1 MIKLCKKISLLLLLA
16 FLVAS
21 CRTQKSTSQAQQP
34 TYLDE
39 MSPKDISYMEQQKF
53 DRLFFE
59 ANKQKMLGNYE
70 KALEKFK
77 QAYDVIEEPAVAF
90 EMANLYLGSG
100 DVNNALTYA
109 KIAAKADPK
118 NKWYLKI
125 LADVHNV
132 MGEHI
137 EEAKVYEKI
146 IDLDPNDLDMYF
158 SWASAYLQADEFNK
172 AIDVYNK
179 LQGVIGIDEDI
190 SLQKVRI
197 YQFIKDDNAA
207 LAEIQTLIDAY
218 PNESKYQLMMAELH
232 QDFGQSE
239 KANEIYM
246 RLAELNP
253 DNPDVQ
259 IALADFYRTQG
270 DNEKSYEYLKKA
282 ISNPLLDIDPKI
294 EVLLSYYT
302 ITQRNPELLPQAYE
316 LATLI
321 TEVHPEDPKGYSILG
336 DFLNRDNKLEEA
348 RDAFRKS
355 TEVGGNE
362 FPIWNQIILIDSDLQ
377 DYEALKIE
385 GAKTI
390 ELFPEQP
397 FPYLLTGVANIQTE
411 NYQEAADVL
420 EAGISYVVNNNLL
433 KAEFY
438 SFLGEAYN
446 KLEEYKKSDKNFDK
460 SLKLNPNNAGL
471 LNNYAYYLSLRG
483 DRLDEALV
491 FSEKSNQLS
500 PNSSTFLDTYAW
512 VLYKQGKYAE
522 AKIAIEKAINSSNT
536 VIGEIYEHYGD
547 ILFKLGE
554 IDNAVTQWKKAKEAG
569 DVSDLIDKKIT
580 DKKLYE

>member
-1 MIKLCKKISLLLLLA
+1 MIKIFRTFSVLLFIA

-21 CRTQKSTSQAQQP
+21 CRTQKGASKADSP

-39 MSPKDISYMEQQKF
+39 MSPDQVSYAKQRKF

-70 KALEKFK
+70 AALEKFK
-77 QAYDVIEEPAVAF
+77 QAYDVVEEPAAAY
-90 EMANLYLGSG
+90 EMANLYLGNG
-100 DVNNALTYA
+100 DVDNALTYA
-109 KIAAKADPK
+109 KIAAKANPK

-132 MGEHI
+132 MGDYI

-146 IDLDPNDLDMYF
+146 VAIDPNDIDVYF
-158 SWASAYLQADEFNK
+158 SWASAYLQADEYNK
-172 AIDVYNK
+172 AVDVYSQ
-179 LQGVIGIDEDI
+179 LQDIIGIDEDI
-190 SLQKVRI
+190 TLQKVRI
-197 YQFIKDDNAA
+197 YQFTQNKNAA
-207 LAEIQTLIDAY
+207 LAEVQSLIDAF
-218 PNESKYQLMMAELH
+218 PSESRYQLMKAELY
-232 QDFGQSE
+232 QNFGQNDEAS
-239 KANEIYM
+239 KIYM
-246 RLAELNP
+246 SLAETNP
-253 DNPDVQ
+253 SNPEVQ
-259 IALADFYRTQG
+259 LALADFYRASG
-270 DNEKSYEYLKKA
+270 DNDKSYEYLKA
-282 ISNPLLDIDPKI
+282 AVSNPLLDIDPKI

-302 ITQRNPELLPQAYE
+302 ITQSNPELLPQAYE
-316 LATLI
+316 LAGII
-321 TEVHPEDPKGYSILG
+321 TDVHPEDPKGYSILG
-336 DFLNRDNKLEEA
+336 DFLNRDGKLEEA
-348 RDAFRKS
+348 RAAFRKS
-355 TEVGGNE
+355 AEMGGNE

-377 DYEALKIE
+377 DFEALKVE

-390 ELFPEQP
+390 ELFPSQP

-420 EAGISYVVNNNLL
+420 EIGINYVVNNNVL

-483 DRLDEALV
+483 ERLDEALA

-500 PNSSTFLDTYAW
+500 PGSSTFLDTYAW
-512 VLYKQGKYAE
+512 VLYKQGNYAE
-522 AKIAIEKAINSSNT
+522 AKTAIEKAINTSGN

-554 IDNAVTQWKKAKEAG
+554 IDNAIIQWKKAKEAG